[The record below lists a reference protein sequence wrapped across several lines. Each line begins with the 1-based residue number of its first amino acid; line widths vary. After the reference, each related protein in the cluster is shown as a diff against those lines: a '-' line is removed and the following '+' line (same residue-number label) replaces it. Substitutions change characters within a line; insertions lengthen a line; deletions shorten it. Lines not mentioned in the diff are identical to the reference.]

1 MLYKDRNFPQTVL
14 HIQSTQET
22 RFHHDNL
29 ISINST
35 LNSWL
40 KQFYILFNFLIAGFH
55 LINLSAF
62 IIYFIIGVHYGIVIF
77 RSFRFFSVLD
87 ELVLL

>member
-14 HIQSTQET
+14 HIQNTQET
-22 RFHHDNL
+22 RIHHDNL
-29 ISINST
+29 MSINNT

-40 KQFYILFNFLIAGFH
+40 KQFYILLNFLIAGFH

-62 IIYFIIGVHYGIVIF
+62 IIYFIIGVHYWIVIF
-77 RSFRFFSVLD
+77 RSQILFSTG
-87 ELVLL
+87 